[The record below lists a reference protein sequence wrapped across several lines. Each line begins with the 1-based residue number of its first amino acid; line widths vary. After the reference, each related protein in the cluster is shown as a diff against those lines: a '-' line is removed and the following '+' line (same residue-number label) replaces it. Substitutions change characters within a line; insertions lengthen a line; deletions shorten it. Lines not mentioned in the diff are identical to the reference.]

1 MDILTAIKERRSC
14 RSFSDEPVASD
25 VIEIILD
32 AATWAPS
39 PLNAQP
45 WSFVV
50 ITGNDKK
57 NEIFSEAERSREEAI
72 QKSNWGWLGKY
83 NVDFLMSAP
92 AIIAVAGDPKKSG
105 VDQFMEGGARAYE
118 HACAAAVQNMMLTAH
133 ALGLGS
139 VWFTLF
145 DRNKLQGILDLGPEE
160 VPLALVCL
168 GKAAADPA
176 IIPRKDFRDK
186 TTYL

>member
-1 MDILTAIKERRSC
+1 MDLMTAIKERRSC

-25 VIEIILD
+25 DIEKILD

-50 ITGNDKK
+50 ISSSDKK
-57 NEIFSEAERSREEAI
+57 NEIFAEAERSREEAI

-83 NVDFLMSAP
+83 NVEFLLSAP
-92 AIIAVAGDPKKSG
+92 VIIAVAGDPKKSG

-145 DRNKLQGILDLGPEE
+145 GREKLQGILDLGPDEI
-160 VPLALVCL
+160 PLALVCL
-168 GKAAADPA
+168 GKATADPA
-176 IIPRKDFRDK
+176 LIPRKDFADK
-186 TTYL
+186 TSYL